1 MPGHDSLAVAV
12 QPELLL
18 NSVVAVSAL
27 KDYEFQRD
35 IVQKTFFLV
44 CFVSLVGSLTKRT
57 VEKKQTGE
65 KSEAVLCAF
74 IVSIVY

>member
-1 MPGHDSLAVAV
+1 MPGHHRLAVAV

-35 IVQKTFFLV
+35 IVQKTFFFV
-44 CFVSLVGSLTKRT
+44 CFVSLVG
-57 VEKKQTGE
+57 
-65 KSEAVLCAF
+65 
-74 IVSIVY
+74 